1 MFKNVKEKLV
11 AKYLENNSSKSS
23 KKFKPRI
30 KARIR
35 KNKQLINKNLDN
47 LFDWIKGAE
56 LVELKK
62 CNTEEDPV
70 RPELDNTFR
79 TSFGRKIF
87 GVKYKDEIHAIM
99 CFAFTN
105 KIPKTVKELDNL
117 SKDAFLQSA
126 LRDQKVGK
134 IAIAYTVWSKKK
146 GGGKLIVK
154 EVFKMIKKSNHLNRL
169 ITLSPLTEMATKFH
183 LRNKAK
189 LISVNEDTQN
199 FEYTK

>member
-1 MFKNVKEKLV
+1 MI
-11 AKYLENNSSKSS
+11 
-23 KKFKPRI
+23 KKKI
-30 KARIR
+30 KARLR
-35 KNKQLINKNLDN
+35 KSKRDFKKNIKN
-47 LFDWIKGAE
+47 FFEWVKGAE
-56 LVELKK
+56 LVELKECETSK
-62 CNTEEDPV
+62 DPV
-70 RPELDNTFR
+70 RPELDNIFR
-79 TSFGRKIF
+79 TSYGRKIY
-87 GVKYKDEIHAIM
+87 GVQYKNEIHAIM

-105 KIPKTVKELDNL
+105 HIPKTVKELDDF

-126 LRDQKVGK
+126 LRDQKVGQ

-169 ITLSPLTEMATKFH
+169 VTLSPLTEMATKFH

-189 LISVNEDTQN
+189 LISVNEETQN